1 MTVRRILALTAAVA
15 AASTASAAPYAPFD
29 VRAAG
34 MGGTGVASAK
44 AASAALFN
52 PAMLSAQD
60 EGDSFQFV
68 LGVGAQV
75 ADEDEMQDQ
84 FDEFDTTLTAFDNAI
99 AAIDTSAIALGNT
112 GDPANVQLLNAGTAT
127 ATLSAQLKELDGD
140 NVNVL
145 PGAGLGIGVPGQKI
159 GVGVFVSG
167 NGQLAVSPQIDGT
180 DISRLDRYA
189 GLLADGVI
197 TNAEVTANTDLF
209 VNNGSTV
216 DFTGTQFGSQSTARA
231 VGVAI
236 AEAGVAFSHRYD
248 LAGGSQLS
256 VGLTPKAVE
265 ILTYDYVAAAD
276 NFDAADID
284 VSERTDNAFDLD
296 AGVVYKTSAESA
308 WQFGAVAKNLVGGDY
323 KTALG
328 KNIEIATQLRVG
340 AARTTKRTTL
350 AVDLDLTE
358 NSGTS
363 ADDVTQ
369 FLGLGAEYD
378 LKYLQL
384 RAGYRANLASS
395 DVADVASIGLGVGPL
410 DISAAASDGTIGA
423 YVQLGFGW

>member
-99 AAIDTSAIALGNT
+99 AAIDTSAIALGND

-231 VGVAI
+231 IGVAI

>member
-1 MTVRRILALTAAVA
+1 MTVRRILALA
-15 AASTASAAPYAPFD
+15 AAIAAAGTATAAPYAPFD

-99 AAIDTSAIALGNT
+99 AAIDTSAIALGND

-127 ATLSAQLKELDGD
+127 ATLSAQLKELNGD

-197 TNAEVTANTDLF
+197 TSAEVTANTDLF

-216 DFTGTQFGSQSTARA
+216 DFTGTQFSSQSTARA
-231 VGVAI
+231 TGVAI
-236 AEAGVAFSHRYD
+236 AETGVAFSHRYD
-248 LAGGSQLS
+248 LASGGQLS

-296 AGVVYKTSAESA
+296 AGVAYKTSAESA

-340 AARTTKRTTL
+340 AARTTRRTTL

-395 DVADVASIGLGVGPL
+395 DVADVASIGLGVGPI

>member
-1 MTVRRILALTAAVA
+1 MTVRRILALAAAAA

-99 AAIDTSAIALGNT
+99 AAIDTSAIALGND
-112 GDPANVQLLNAGTAT
+112 GDPANVQLLNAGTST
-127 ATLSAQLKELDGD
+127 ATLSAQLKELNGD

-167 NGQLAVSPQIDGT
+167 NGQLAVSPQIDST

-197 TNAEVTANTDLF
+197 TSAEVTANTDLF

-231 VGVAI
+231 TGVAI

-248 LAGGSQLS
+248 LASGGQLS

-296 AGVVYKTSAESA
+296 AGVAYKSSAESA

-410 DISAAASDGTIGA
+410 DISAAASGGTIGA
-423 YVQLGFGW
+423 YLQLGFGW

>member
-99 AAIDTSAIALGNT
+99 AAIDTSAIALGND

-231 VGVAI
+231 IGVAI

-296 AGVVYKTSAESA
+296 AGVIYKTSAESA